1 MLSAFIAGLLLIT
14 FLELG
19 DKAFFIA
26 VVLAMRH
33 PRQPIYAGVTAALA
47 LMTILSIVVGQA
59 LSLLAQ
65 RYAHYAAISLFVGFG
80 ARMLYEASRMP
91 ISCDN
96 EVAQEAVAVAEQAFK
111 LPKQHGLTIVLKA
124 FWLTFLA
131 EWGDLSQ
138 FGTVALAT
146 STNAVELAAGAICG
160 HGICT
165 ALAVTNGR
173 VSAGRLSE
181 RQLTFFRGCLFLCL
195 GVFVFRH

>member
-33 PRQPIYAGVTAALA
+33 PRQLIYAGVTAALA

-65 RYAHYAAISLFVGFG
+65 RYAHYAAIALFIGFG

-91 ISCDN
+91 ISCDL
-96 EVAQEAVAVAEQAFK
+96 EVLQEAAAVADKAFK
-111 LPKQHGLTIVLKA
+111 LPKKHGLTIVLKA

-138 FGTVALAT
+138 IATAALAT
-146 STNAVELAAGAICG
+146 SSSAVGLATGAICG

-165 ALAVTNGR
+165 ALAVSGR
-173 VSAGRLSE
+173 MLAGFSE
-181 RQLTFFRGCLFLCL
+181 RQLTFARGCFFLCL
-195 GVFVFRH
+195 GVFIFRH